1 MAARY
6 PYLRKGARELSSAW
20 VFVYNHAHLLDLRRP
35 NAACKKRSGRRELK
49 ILMASNTGFTLWLT
63 GMSGTG
69 KTTTAAYIAAR
80 LRQVGRHVEILDEG
94 ELADE
99 LWAGLGD
106 SKDERNV
113 IAGRLGFV
121 ANVLTRNGVAALVPC
136 VSPYKAKREENRR
149 AIGRYVEVY
158 VDCPTEKLIE
168 RDSTGR
174 YKKALNGEIPNF
186 IGITEPYEPPTS
198 PEVTIHSDVE
208 SVEDGA
214 AKIFQSLLDLGYMST
229 EELKIITGKKMK
241 ANPLPAKGEKAEKP
255 ERNGG
260 AKARRAE
267 EPKPAAATKAKPA
280 KADKGAKSR
289 PATRAAR
296 VAKPSSPAKKPAA
309 KSKAR

>member
-1 MAARY
+1 
-6 PYLRKGARELSSAW
+6 
-20 VFVYNHAHLLDLRRP
+20 
-35 NAACKKRSGRRELK
+35 
-49 ILMASNTGFTLWLT
+49 MASNTGFTLWLT

-69 KTTTAAYIAAR
+69 KSTTAAYIAAR
-80 LRQVGRHVEILDEG
+80 LRQVGRNVEILDEG
-94 ELADE
+94 ELGEA

-106 SKDERNV
+106 GKEDRTTV
-113 IAGRLGFV
+113 VKRLGFV
-121 ANVLTRNGVAALVPC
+121 ASLLTRNGVAALVPC
-136 VSPYKAKREENRR
+136 VSPYKPGREENRR
-149 AIGRYVEVY
+149 TIGRYVEVY

-186 IGITEPYEPPTS
+186 IGITEPYEPPNS

-214 AKIFQSLLDLGYMST
+214 AKIFQSLLDLGYMTT

-241 ANPLPAKGEKAEKP
+241 ANPLPAKGEKAEKA
-255 ERNGG
+255 EKGG

-267 EPKPAAATKAKPA
+267 ESKPAAKAP
-280 KADKGAKSR
+280 KADKGAKAR

-296 VAKPSSPAKKPAA
+296 VAKPAAKKAS
-309 KSKAR
+309 KRKAR

>member
-1 MAARY
+1 
-6 PYLRKGARELSSAW
+6 
-20 VFVYNHAHLLDLRRP
+20 
-35 NAACKKRSGRRELK
+35 
-49 ILMASNTGFTLWLT
+49 MASNTGFTLWLT

-69 KTTTAAYIAAR
+69 KSTTAAYIAAR
-80 LRQVGRHVEILDEG
+80 LRQVGRNVEILDEG
-94 ELADE
+94 ELSDE

-106 SKDERNV
+106 SKDERNT
-113 IAGRLGFV
+113 IAGRLGYV

-149 AIGRYVEVY
+149 SIGRYVEVY

-186 IGITEPYEPPTS
+186 VGITEPYEPPTS

-208 SVEDGA
+208 SIEDGA
-214 AKIFQSLLDLGYMST
+214 AKIFQSLLDLGYMTT
-229 EELKIITGKKMK
+229 EELKTITGKKMK

-255 ERNGG
+255 EKAEKGG

-267 EPKPAAATKAKPA
+267 EPKAAAKPA

-296 VAKPSSPAKKPAA
+296 VAKPTPASKKSA
-309 KSKAR
+309 KGKGR